1 LPVNRY
7 TDSWLGCFCLRDTLN
22 NKLSVNRLTGSLGA
36 EIQGLPLVNLNS
48 EQVATIESLLHQH
61 LVLFFPQQFL
71 DIESHVALGSHFGPL
86 DSHPNLDNPFT
97 KHENVFELA
106 ASHGGVADE
115 WHSDIS
121 FSANPAKISILN
133 MIECP
138 EVGGDTLWAS
148 TYAAYEALSAPL
160 RELCE
165 GLTALHDASPHGKP
179 EINVIHPVVRIH
191 PATKRK
197 ALFVNQHFTRR
208 LVEMSHE
215 ESNMLLDYLVRW
227 IASPKFTIRYRW
239 HKGTIAIWDNRC
251 TQHFVVSD
259 FDEQRVIQRV
269 TVMGDKPEATAA
281 PRWQPYVR
289 RENVGATSRYDQQ
302 LNDALGIDILTLESN
317 RKKVK

>member
-1 LPVNRY
+1 M
-7 TDSWLGCFCLRDTLN
+7 SSI
-22 NKLSVNRLTGSLGA
+22 LSVKRLTGSLGA

-48 EQVATIESLLHQH
+48 EQISTIESLLHQH

-71 DIESHVALGSHFGPL
+71 DIEAHVALGSHFGPL

-97 KHENVFELA
+97 KHEKVFELA

-121 FSANPAKISILN
+121 FSANPSKISILN

-148 TYAAYEALSAPL
+148 TYAAHDALSAPL
-160 RELCE
+160 QELCE
-165 GLTALHDASPHGKP
+165 SLTALHDAAPHGKP
-179 EINVIHPVVRIH
+179 EINTIHPVVRIH
-191 PATKRK
+191 PVTKRK

-208 LVEMSHE
+208 LVELSHE

-227 IASPKFTIRYRW
+227 IASPRFTVRYRW

-259 FDEQRVIQRV
+259 FDQQRVIQRV
-269 TVMGDKPEATAA
+269 TVMGDKPEAAAA

-289 RENVGATSRYDQQ
+289 RENVGASSRYDQQ
-302 LNDALGIDILTLESN
+302 LNDALGRHTLTLESN
-317 RKKVK
+317 RKK

>member
-1 LPVNRY
+1 L
-7 TDSWLGCFCLRDTLN
+7 S

-48 EQVATIESLLHQH
+48 EQIATIESLLHQH

-71 DIESHVALGSHFGPL
+71 DIEAHVALGSHFGPL

-97 KHENVFELA
+97 KHEKVFELA

-121 FSANPAKISILN
+121 FSANPSKISILN

-160 RELCE
+160 QELCE
-165 GLTALHDASPHGKP
+165 SLTALHDATPHGKP
-179 EINVIHPVVRIH
+179 EINTIHPVVRIH
-191 PATKRK
+191 PVTKRK

-208 LVEMSHE
+208 LVELSHE
-215 ESNMLLDYLVRW
+215 ESNLLLDYLVRW
-227 IASPKFTIRYRW
+227 IASPRFTVRYRW

-259 FDEQRVIQRV
+259 FNQQRVIQRV
-269 TVMGDKPEATAA
+269 TVMGDKPEAAAA

-289 RENVGATSRYDQQ
+289 RENVGASSRHDQQ
-302 LNDALGIDILTLESN
+302 LNDTLGRHILTLESN
-317 RKKVK
+317 RKK

>member
-1 LPVNRY
+1 L
-7 TDSWLGCFCLRDTLN
+7 SS
-22 NKLSVNRLTGSLGA
+22 KLSVKRLTGSLGA

-48 EQVATIESLLHQH
+48 GQIATIESLLHQH

-71 DIESHVALGSHFGPL
+71 DIEAHVALGSHFGPL
-86 DSHPNLDNPFT
+86 DSHPNLENPFT
-97 KHENVFELA
+97 KHEKVFELA

-121 FSANPAKISILN
+121 FSANPSKISILN

-148 TYAAYEALSAPL
+148 TYAAYDALSAPL
-160 RELCE
+160 QELCE
-165 GLTALHDASPHGKP
+165 SLTALHDAAPHGKP
-179 EINVIHPVVRIH
+179 EINTIHPVVRIH
-191 PATKRK
+191 PVTKRK

-208 LVEMSHE
+208 LVELSHE

-227 IASPKFTIRYRW
+227 IASPRFTVRYRW

-259 FDEQRVIQRV
+259 FDQQRVIQRV
-269 TVMGDKPEATAA
+269 TVMGDKPEAAA
-281 PRWQPYVR
+281 ALRWQPYVR
-289 RENVGATSRYDQQ
+289 RENVGASSRYDQQ
-302 LNDALGIDILTLESN
+302 LNDALGRNTLTLESN
-317 RKKVK
+317 RKK

>member
-1 LPVNRY
+1 MSNQ
-7 TDSWLGCFCLRDTLN
+7 
-22 NKLSVNRLTGSLGA
+22 LSVTRLTGSLGA
-36 EIQGLPLVNLNS
+36 EIQGLPLINLNS
-48 EQVATIESLLHQH
+48 EQVGTIESLLHQH

-71 DIESHVALGSHFGPL
+71 DIEAHVSLGSHFGPL

-97 KHENVFELA
+97 KHEKIFELA

-121 FSANPAKISILN
+121 FSANPSKISILN

-148 TYAAYEALSAPL
+148 TYAAYDALSAPL
-160 RELCE
+160 QELCE
-165 GLTALHDASPHGKP
+165 SLTALHDATPHGKP
-179 EINVIHPVVRIH
+179 EINTIHPVVRIH
-191 PATKRK
+191 PVTKRK

-208 LVEMSHE
+208 LVELSHE

-227 IASPKFTIRYRW
+227 IASPRFTVRYRW

-259 FDEQRVIQRV
+259 FDQQRVIQRV
-269 TVMGDKPEATAA
+269 TVMGDKPEAAAA

-289 RENVGATSRYDQQ
+289 RENVGASSRYDQQ
-302 LNDALGIDILTLESN
+302 LNDALGRDILTLESN
-317 RKKVK
+317 RKK

>member
-1 LPVNRY
+1 M
-7 TDSWLGCFCLRDTLN
+7 S
-22 NKLSVNRLTGSLGA
+22 NKLSVTRLTGSLGA
-36 EIQGLPLVNLNS
+36 EIQGLPLINLNS
-48 EQVATIESLLHQH
+48 EQVVTIESLLHQH

-71 DIESHVALGSHFGPL
+71 DIEAHVALGSHFGPL

-97 KHENVFELA
+97 KHEKVFELA

-121 FSANPAKISILN
+121 FSANPSKISILN

-148 TYAAYEALSAPL
+148 TYAAYDALSAPL
-160 RELCE
+160 QELCE
-165 GLTALHDASPHGKP
+165 SLTALHDATPHGKP
-179 EINVIHPVVRIH
+179 EINTIHPVVRIH
-191 PATKRK
+191 PVTKCK

-208 LVEMSHE
+208 LVELSHE

-227 IASPKFTIRYRW
+227 IASPRFTVRYRW

-259 FDEQRVIQRV
+259 FDQQRVIQRV
-269 TVMGDKPEATAA
+269 TVMGDKPEAAAA

-289 RENVGATSRYDQQ
+289 RENVGASSRYDQQ
-302 LNDALGIDILTLESN
+302 LNDTLGRDILTLESN
-317 RKKVK
+317 RKK

>member
-1 LPVNRY
+1 M
-7 TDSWLGCFCLRDTLN
+7 SSI
-22 NKLSVNRLTGSLGA
+22 LSVKRLTGSLGA

-48 EQVATIESLLHQH
+48 EQISTIESLLHQH

-71 DIESHVALGSHFGPL
+71 DIEAHVALGSHFGPL

-97 KHENVFELA
+97 KHEKVFELA
-106 ASHGGVADE
+106 SSHGGVADE

-121 FSANPAKISILN
+121 FSANPSKISILN

-148 TYAAYEALSAPL
+148 TYAAHDALSAPL
-160 RELCE
+160 QELCE
-165 GLTALHDASPHGKP
+165 SLTALHDAAPHGKP
-179 EINVIHPVVRIH
+179 EINTIHPVVRIH
-191 PATKRK
+191 PVTKRK

-208 LVEMSHE
+208 LVELSHE
-215 ESNMLLDYLVRW
+215 ESNMLLDYLARW
-227 IASPKFTIRYRW
+227 IASPRFTVRYRW

-259 FDEQRVIQRV
+259 FDQQRVIQRV
-269 TVMGDKPEATAA
+269 TVMGDKPEAAAA

-289 RENVGATSRYDQQ
+289 RENVGASSRYDQQ
-302 LNDALGIDILTLESN
+302 LNDALGRHTLTLESN
-317 RKKVK
+317 RKK

>member
-1 LPVNRY
+1 M
-7 TDSWLGCFCLRDTLN
+7 SK
-22 NKLSVNRLTGSLGA
+22 KLSVNRLTGSLGA
-36 EIQGLPLVNLNS
+36 EIQGLPLINLNS
-48 EQVATIESLLHQH
+48 EQIATIESLLHQH

-71 DIESHVALGSHFGPL
+71 DIEAHVELGSHFGPL

-97 KHENVFELA
+97 KHEKVFELA

-121 FSANPAKISILN
+121 FSANPSKISILN

-160 RELCE
+160 QELCE
-165 GLTALHDASPHGKP
+165 SLTALHDATPHGKP
-179 EINVIHPVVRIH
+179 EINTIHPVVRIH
-191 PATKRK
+191 PVTKRK

-208 LVEMSHE
+208 LVELSHE

-227 IASPKFTIRYRW
+227 IASPRFTVRYRW

-259 FDEQRVIQRV
+259 FDQQRVIQRV
-269 TVMGDKPEATAA
+269 TVMGDKPEAAAA

-289 RENVGATSRYDQQ
+289 RENVGASSRYDQQ
-302 LNDALGIDILTLESN
+302 LNDTLGRDILTLESN
-317 RKKVK
+317 RKK

>member
-1 LPVNRY
+1 M
-7 TDSWLGCFCLRDTLN
+7 SK
-22 NKLSVNRLTGSLGA
+22 KLSVTRLTGSLGA
-36 EIQGLPLVNLNS
+36 EIQGLPLINLDN
-48 EQVATIESLLHQH
+48 EQVDTIESLLHQH

-71 DIESHVALGSHFGPL
+71 DIEAHVALGSHFGPL

-97 KHENVFELA
+97 KHEKVFELA

-121 FSANPAKISILN
+121 FSANPSKISILN

-160 RELCE
+160 QELCE
-165 GLTALHDASPHGKP
+165 SLTALHDATPHGKP
-179 EINVIHPVVRIH
+179 EINTIHPVVRIH
-191 PATKRK
+191 PVTKRK

-208 LVEMSHE
+208 LVELSHE

-227 IASPKFTIRYRW
+227 IASPRFTVRYRW

-259 FDEQRVIQRV
+259 FDQQRVIQRV
-269 TVMGDKPEATAA
+269 TVMGDKPEAAAA

-289 RENVGATSRYDQQ
+289 RENVGASSRYDQQ
-302 LNDALGIDILTLESN
+302 LNDTLGRDILTLESN
-317 RKKVK
+317 RKK

>member
-1 LPVNRY
+1 M
-7 TDSWLGCFCLRDTLN
+7 SS
-22 NKLSVNRLTGSLGA
+22 KLSVKRLAGSLGA
-36 EIQGLPLVNLNS
+36 QIQGLPLVNLNS
-48 EQVATIESLLHQH
+48 EQIATIESLLHQH

-71 DIESHVALGSHFGPL
+71 DIEAHVALGSHFGAL

-97 KHENVFELA
+97 KHEKVFELA

-121 FSANPAKISILN
+121 FSANPSKISILN

-148 TYAAYEALSAPL
+148 TYAAYDALSAPL
-160 RELCE
+160 QELCE
-165 GLTALHDASPHGKP
+165 GLTALHDATPHGKP
-179 EINVIHPVVRIH
+179 EINTIHPVVRIH
-191 PATKRK
+191 PVTKRK

-208 LVEMSHE
+208 LVELSHE

-227 IASPKFTIRYRW
+227 IASPRFTVRYRW

-259 FDEQRVIQRV
+259 FDQQRVIQRV
-269 TVMGDKPEATAA
+269 TVMGDKPEAAVA

-289 RENVGATSRYDQQ
+289 SENVGASSRYDQQ
-302 LNDALGIDILTLESN
+302 LNDSLDRNILTLESN
-317 RKKVK
+317 RKK

>member
-1 LPVNRY
+1 M
-7 TDSWLGCFCLRDTLN
+7 TALREAIPLS
-22 NKLSVNRLTGSLGA
+22 NKLSVTRLTGSLGA
-36 EIQGLPLVNLNS
+36 EIQGLSLISLNS
-48 EQVATIESLLHQH
+48 EQVDTIESLLHQH

-71 DIESHVALGSHFGPL
+71 DIEAHVALGSHFGPL

-97 KHENVFELA
+97 KHEKVFELA

-121 FSANPAKISILN
+121 FSANPSKISILN

-148 TYAAYEALSAPL
+148 TYAAYDALSAPL
-160 RELCE
+160 QELC
-165 GLTALHDASPHGKP
+165 GSLTALHDATPHGKP
-179 EINVIHPVVRIH
+179 ETNAIHPVVRIH
-191 PATKRK
+191 PVTKRK

-208 LVEMSHE
+208 LVELSHE

-227 IASPKFTIRYRW
+227 IASPRFTVRYRW

-259 FDEQRVIQRV
+259 FDQQRVIQRV
-269 TVMGDKPEATAA
+269 TVMGDKPEAAAA

-289 RENVGATSRYDQQ
+289 RENVGASSRYDQQ
-302 LNDALGIDILTLESN
+302 LNDALGRDILTLESN
-317 RKKVK
+317 RKK

>member
-1 LPVNRY
+1 M
-7 TDSWLGCFCLRDTLN
+7 S
-22 NKLSVNRLTGSLGA
+22 NKLSVTRLTGSLGA
-36 EIQGLPLVNLNS
+36 EIQGLPLINLNN
-48 EQVATIESLLHQH
+48 EQVVTIESLLHQH

-71 DIESHVALGSHFGPL
+71 DIEAHVSLGSHFGPL

-97 KHENVFELA
+97 KHEKVFELA

-121 FSANPAKISILN
+121 FSANPSKISILN

-160 RELCE
+160 QELCE
-165 GLTALHDASPHGKP
+165 SLTALHDATPHGKP
-179 EINVIHPVVRIH
+179 EINTIHPVVRIH
-191 PATKRK
+191 PVTKRK

-208 LVEMSHE
+208 LVELSHE

-227 IASPKFTIRYRW
+227 IASPRFTLRYRW

-259 FDEQRVIQRV
+259 FDQQRVIQRV
-269 TVMGDKPEATAA
+269 TVMGDKPEAAAA

-289 RENVGATSRYDQQ
+289 RENVGASSRYDQQ
-302 LNDALGIDILTLESN
+302 LNDALGRDILTLESN
-317 RKKVK
+317 RKK